1 MASVSAGGDAQ
12 RATVAPVGAAA
23 VKVNHGAPHAQSI
36 SPVHRAPCQMDG
48 WPDARIRGWVAQNM
62 VRTTYPS
69 EWALALPAQFGR
81 RPPSPSGGARALPA
95 EFARRPPS
103 AAAAFAERLRRVVYD
118 YTGGGFRVAYTR
130 GAPGERTVFVVAG
143 RMPGGTH

>member
-1 MASVSAGGDAQ
+1 
-12 RATVAPVGAAA
+12 
-23 VKVNHGAPHAQSI
+23 
-36 SPVHRAPCQMDG
+36 MDG

-69 EWALALPAQFGR
+69 EWAL
-81 RPPSPSGGARALPA
+81 ALPA